1 MILLKCL
8 DLLGISS
15 VIKEKLETIGNK
27 WRASKAIIHST
38 TKSMLQIKV
47 RFKIVFKHWRSIIK
61 NLKVR
66 QKRWKIKSKSSTRGL
81 RQPMEPQIFKNTLI
95 IFIQYV
101 FMTEMPKVVTIIPL
115 SMTVS
120 RKNGESL
127 TTLELLMRQRK
138 TYLKSLKEVTHGKQ
152 LIGSSM
158 FKIALQK
165 TWNKTISTSIMSQK
179 IHLLCKVLRSTFM
192 VKEFPAKLTWLLR
205 RKIRF

>member
-1 MILLKCL
+1 M
-8 DLLGISS
+8 
-15 VIKEKLETIGNK
+15 
-27 WRASKAIIHST
+27 
-38 TKSMLQIKV
+38 M
-47 RFKIVFKHWRSIIK
+47 
-61 NLKVR
+61 
-66 QKRWKIKSKSSTRGL
+66 
-81 RQPMEPQIFKNTLI
+81 
-95 IFIQYV
+95 
-101 FMTEMPKVVTIIPL
+101 EMPKVVTIIPL

-138 TYLKSLKEVTHGKQ
+138 MYLKSLKEVTHGKQ

-192 VKEFPAKLTWLLR
+192 AKEFPVKLT
-205 RKIRF
+205 